1 MTKLELL
8 EKLKEADRKLLDF
21 YNTKPRLHPEVLT
34 NKELTDL
41 IKAFETIYELSVKAS
56 KGGRK
61 IWLR

>member
-8 EKLKEADRKLLDF
+8 EKLNEADRKLLDF

-41 IKAFETIYELSVKAS
+41 IKAFETVYGFSVKAS
-56 KGGRK
+56 KGGKK